1 MFTILLMFSFYI
13 FLGTAVSLI
22 IGVAVGVSLVILIIG
37 MFAIKG
43 WVCSKVYAAKY
54 VAIKRLISRKK
65 LERKCS
71 SLFFKKLFKT

>member
-43 WVCSKVYAAKY
+43 WVCSKV
-54 VAIKRLISRKK
+54 
-65 LERKCS
+65 
-71 SLFFKKLFKT
+71 SLMQNMSQLSD